1 MAAVPGDDL
10 KTLTASLSGG
20 SLGDQLGG
28 FLNGGHWPPLK
39 RAVSRGIRDSLA
51 IIQRVHK
58 TEVVGRGIGPWGG
71 VWSTRT
77 GEALRSFHIAMA
89 PDALEGAYGSELTRI
104 GVLEMGT
111 QEALG
116 GPLRPKHG
124 KYLAIPTQNAKRGK
138 GRGLAPRDTPGLVF
152 ITSKAGNPLLIRPK
166 GRGQFDVMFLL
177 RTQVTIP
184 PHPTMER
191 AVSRAQPAVDA
202 RLLKAVEEGLQ
213 PKGLK

>member
-1 MAAVPGDDL
+1 M

-51 IIQRVHK
+51 ITQRVHK

-89 PDALEGAYGSELTRI
+89 PEALDGAYGSELTRI

-124 KYLAIPTQNAKRGK
+124 RYLAIPTEKAKRGK
-138 GRGLAPRDTPGLVF
+138 GRGLAPRDMPDLYFALLPSGHPALVR
-152 ITSKAGNPLLIRPK
+152 SVAAGK
-166 GRGQFDVMFLL
+166 GRSIEVMFLL

-191 AVSRAQPAVDA
+191 AVKRAQPAVDA